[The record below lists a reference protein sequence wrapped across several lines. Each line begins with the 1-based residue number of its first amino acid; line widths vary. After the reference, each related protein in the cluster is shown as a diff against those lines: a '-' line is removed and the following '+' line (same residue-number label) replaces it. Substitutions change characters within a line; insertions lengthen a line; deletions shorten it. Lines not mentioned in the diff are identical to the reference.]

1 MISNSLRTRG
11 VHFAFLFGPPRTV
24 EREEAYRIHAAV
36 CESLHLDDLAFKFS
50 TPESGAGLSSKGFA
64 ITFERKEGRGAF
76 SALIENSGI
85 QQPIRLLI
93 RYDWPPSSA
102 HVAERCNMTAEAVFN
117 TLGGNLQKV
126 LAETR
131 IRAQCDVKEHS
142 GLRYIRDNILRLSP
156 NWVDS
161 LGEPL
166 TFASV
171 KFNVAASNRSGAPLE
186 NPARELTIEVLQ
198 EDPRCLYLELMSQWP
213 QIAPP
218 ASPGGG
224 FDTTSIRPITESPS
238 VYIEEAYEFL
248 RQRITELTHE
258 GKPRA

>member
-50 TPESGAGLSSKGFA
+50 TSESGASPSSKGYA
-64 ITFERKEGRGAF
+64 ITFERKEGRGSF
-76 SALIENSGI
+76 SALIDNPGI

-93 RYDWPPSSA
+93 RYDWPPSPT
-102 HVAERCNMTAEAVFN
+102 HVAERCNMTAKAVLD

-131 IRAQCDVKEHS
+131 IRAQCDVREQS
-142 GLRYIRDNILRLSP
+142 GLRYIRDNVLRLNP
-156 NWVDS
+156 TWVDS
-161 LGEPL
+161 LGNPL
-166 TFASV
+166 MFVSV
-171 KFNVAASNRSGAPLE
+171 KFKVAASNQSSEPLE

-198 EDPRCLYLELMSQWP
+198 EDPKCLYLELMSQWP

-218 ASPGGG
+218 AGPGGG
-224 FDTTSIRPITESPS
+224 FDAASIRPITEPPE
-238 VYIEEAYEFL
+238 VYIEEAYQFL
-248 RQRITELTHE
+248 SRRITELAQE